1 MDLININEFDGPK
14 RLVFPTQFLHLNV
27 NYLLDDLNEKHRK
40 IREQL
45 PKGPNFSMRSEAK
58 RLRSLLNLVS
68 QNTWPP
74 NELASAGFFSTGVE
88 DSCQCFCCGL
98 VLCSQSV
105 RTRPIE
111 MHKQF
116 NPDCAFIQGIDVGN
130 ISKYDIRPQSIE
142 ISPSDH
148 WMQDEQARLQT
159 FSCWPPYTLMEPDVL
174 ARAGF
179 FFTGTRD
186 HVHCFSC
193 GGCLGNWEEN
203 DDPWK
208 EHAKWFPE
216 CQFLQVK
223 KSKDEIQQYTDNYEG
238 FRGIMGSFIFR
249 NIQNSEL
256 GLSTEHAM
264 CLDSLNR
271 HLIERYHDRSFQHV
285 SPFGDTISVDLDSQF
300 ADICVMLKDRKY
312 QAVRHLILPDILSE
326 LNDITMIEGEAN
338 SGKTA
343 LLRKIAILWA
353 SGSCPILSRFSLVFY
368 ISLASAESHQ
378 TLSDIICQQL
388 IGPST
393 SLTEESLGEIT
404 GKLKDK
410 VLFLLD
416 DYGVQDSTPKPVEEL
431 ILKNPWNRLNLA
443 VTVSTDKGRKLRQYA
458 RTIMSIQKFP
468 LYSSTYIVKIFF
480 ARDSKQMDAFINSSK
495 EYKALLTTP
504 LMILAQCSCWIQYPD
519 DNTTGDI
526 HVFKEYVKY
535 NISKFPNETQAVNY
549 HISSCGELA
558 LQGLF
563 ESQFKFSKN
572 DLRAA
577 GVDGDKAVRYGLLS
591 KLTAQRF
598 HPIYMFH
605 NPLFQEF
612 LAGKR
617 LSELLESE
625 KPEDLDRG
633 FHYLHHV
640 NTFLKIIGP
649 YWYFL
654 KCATRI
660 STRATL
666 RIVSYLFSLYGN
678 PEAMDCHLERTGQ
691 LLEHTELKNDELGLT
706 FTELYTPLDS
716 DRFFMNVLTSLAIG
730 SAIESQCLPD
740 CAPNIMQFLTGKSFE
755 FGVSLTTNNSAEN
768 MLAFIKQ
775 YPECL
780 SLLNSIKFKINGEI
794 YRKPTVYLKTDVI
807 NTCVPIVERD
817 YAHGYDSQDDIEQS
831 NETCKSSC
839 YEVTSLFSN
848 HIVLLDSVIEPF
860 KSIGQH
866 KAHVFKIQVNELN
879 CDNFSHVDCE
889 SFNILFSISNRI
901 ELELNDCSDFVNH
914 LAPAIQQHLHSF
926 RRLYISDSHLTAEE
940 QDLILKMSSL
950 ESLEIRCNYGINILI
965 EEIRDAM
972 IKIYSLSS
980 EFGRNYN
987 ENYPEHLI
995 RGIHNFPHLT
1005 EVTIDLQKNLEV
1017 LNHLPDEFGKLNRMK
1032 KIVFGFKG
1040 LGISSNKLVPIIKS
1054 FADLE
1059 ILHLSLHH
1067 YEDFSGLITS
1077 LSLCKKLK
1085 ELSFLGSSLQED
1097 KMAALASAMKNFTSL
1112 KILNLMLQTIHT
1124 RDVSEIFAVA
1134 LGSLCHLEKLW
1145 LPYGFGMAP
1154 AAKLIIKQLQN
1165 LPNLQF
1171 LSMMQILDDESIALL
1186 AGEATSGNL
1195 KKLQKLHLDFHVN
1208 VTESGW
1214 TKFFDEAKHM
1224 PELSYLK
1231 IPRGNAE
1238 DIKCHP
1244 TTMISF
1250 VRFVSR
1256 LPSLVKIVM
1265 TGWLFDEVD
1274 LDVFNA
1280 MKVKH
1285 PQSKNLCVEWRQI
1298 LPTPPII
1305 ED

>member
-1 MDLININEFDGPK
+1 MDLININEFDGPR

-27 NYLLDDLNEKHRK
+27 NHLLDDLNEKHRK

-58 RLRSLLNLVS
+58 RLRSLFNLVS

-88 DSCQCFCCGL
+88 DSCQCFCCRL

-111 MHKQF
+111 IHKQF

-130 ISKYDIRPQSIE
+130 ISKYDIRPQSIAL
-142 ISPSDH
+142 SPSDH
-148 WMQDEQARLQT
+148 RMQDVQARLQT
-159 FSCWPPYTLMEPDVL
+159 FSCWPPYTFVDPDVL
-174 ARAGF
+174 AQAGF

-186 HVHCFSC
+186 HVQCFSC

-208 EHAKWFPE
+208 EHAQWFPDNE
-216 CQFLQVK
+216 VRKALRSSQDTGEEDSLVDSQRPPQVFFL
-223 KSKDEIQQYTDNYEG
+223 SAYRRSG
-238 FRGIMGSFIFR
+238 
-249 NIQNSEL
+249 
-256 GLSTEHAM
+256 EHAM

-271 HLIERYHDRSFQHV
+271 HLIEKYHDRSFQHV

-300 ADICVMLKDRKY
+300 ADICVMLKDRKN
-312 QAVRHLILPDILSE
+312 QAVRQLILPDILSE
-326 LNDITMIEGEAN
+326 LNDITMIEGDAN

-368 ISLASAESHQ
+368 ISLASTESHQ

-416 DYGVQDSTPKPVEEL
+416 DYGVKDSLQKPVEEL

-535 NISKFPNETQAVNY
+535 NISKFSNETQAVNY

-558 LQGLF
+558 LKGLF
-563 ESQFKFSKN
+563 ESQLKFSKN

-591 KLTAQRF
+591 KFTAQRL
-598 HPIYMFH
+598 HPIYMFS

-633 FHYLHHV
+633 FHYLHQV

-660 STRATL
+660 STRSTL
-666 RIVSYLFSLYGN
+666 RIVSYLFSLYDN
-678 PEAMDCHLERTGQ
+678 PEAMDL
-691 LLEHTELKNDELGLT
+691 
-706 FTELYTPLDS
+706 
-716 DRFFMNVLTSLAIG
+716 
-730 SAIESQCLPD
+730 
-740 CAPNIMQFLTGKSFE
+740 
-755 FGVSLTTNNSAEN
+755 
-768 MLAFIKQ
+768 
-775 YPECL
+775 
-780 SLLNSIKFKINGEI
+780 
-794 YRKPTVYLKTDVI
+794 
-807 NTCVPIVERD
+807 ERD

-831 NETCKSSC
+831 NETYKSTC

-848 HIVLLDSVIEPF
+848 HIVLLDSIIEPF

-901 ELELNDCSDFVNH
+901 ELELNDCTDFVNH

-950 ESLEIRCNYGINILI
+950 ESLEIRCNYGINIPI
-965 EEIRDAM
+965 
-972 IKIYSLSS
+972 
-980 EFGRNYN
+980 
-987 ENYPEHLI
+987 EHLI
-995 RGIHNFPHLT
+995 RGIHNFPNLT
-1005 EVTIDLQKNLEV
+1005 EVTIDLQKNPEV
-1017 LNHLPDEFGKLNRMK
+1017 LNHLPDGFGRLNRMK
-1032 KIVFGFKG
+1032 KIVFGFIG
-1040 LGISSNKLVPIIKS
+1040 FGISSIKLVPIIKS

-1059 ILHLSLHH
+1059 VLHLSLHH

-1085 ELSFLGSSLQED
+1085 ELSFFGSSLQED
-1097 KMAALASAMKNFTSL
+1097 KMTALASAMKNFTSL
-1112 KILNLMLQTIHT
+1112 KILNLTLQTIKAK
-1124 RDVSEIFAVA
+1124 DASEIFGRVRRI
-1134 LGSLCHLEKLW
+1134 LIYSRRSNIWKPQKPSTTSLVV
-1145 LPYGFGMAP
+1145 
-1154 AAKLIIKQLQN
+1154 
-1165 LPNLQF
+1165 
-1171 LSMMQILDDESIALL
+1171 S
-1186 AGEATSGNL
+1186 
-1195 KKLQKLHLDFHVN
+1195 HVN

-1224 PELSYLK
+1224 PELNYLN
-1231 IPRGNAE
+1231 IPRGIAKE
-1238 DIKCHP
+1238 IKCHP

-1265 TGWLFDEVD
+1265 TGWLFDKVD

-1280 MKVKH
+1280 MKDKH
-1285 PQSKNLCVEWRQI
+1285 PQSKNLCVDWKQI